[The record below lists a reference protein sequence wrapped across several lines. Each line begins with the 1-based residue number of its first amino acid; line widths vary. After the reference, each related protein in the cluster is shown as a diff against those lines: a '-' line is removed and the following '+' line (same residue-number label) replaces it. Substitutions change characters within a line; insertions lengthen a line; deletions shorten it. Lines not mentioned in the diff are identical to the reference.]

1 MALIDFFQKDVSARV
16 AALVHKEKLK
26 EAAQLVNEVCKLGL
40 KITDDDPRH
49 VLPVLQ
55 NYLHY
60 LLNSGGMVEAA
71 QILWT
76 PTQFSPEPQSVKE
89 IWRLFDE
96 TSTGLIMGAASMS
109 KSYSFGVRLMLE
121 WIRDPEWTAVR
132 VVGPSE
138 SHLEQNLFSHLVG
151 LHRDAKLP
159 MPGEV
164 GDLYIGMD
172 RRNQVSA
179 IRGVVIPIG
188 SNKKSG
194 RLQGTKRKPRPKPHP
209 IFGPLS
215 RLFIFIDEIE
225 NVPKGLW
232 KDIDNILSQVEDE
245 GAGKETFKL
254 FGAYNPEDQSNELG
268 KRAEPTF
275 GWESFDVDRHF
286 RWKSLRGWDV
296 LRLDGEK
303 CENVTEGRTIYPGL
317 QTRAGLEKIAEN
329 GGGRQSAGYYTQG
342 RGAYPPQGVELT
354 VIPAG
359 MFPKWRGEFV
369 WYEQPVKVAALD
381 TALEGGAAASYT
393 LGSWGRASGK
403 KLPPSLEHPNG
414 VTIMFKDKMGHVTP
428 RWGLQVD
435 QQFPLPKGDTIVMKN
450 EVLRINKQAGVR
462 PEFFAIDRTGNG
474 AGVADLVRYEWSSA
488 IHEINFSQSPSP
500 GKIMLE
506 DSKTCEEDYDRICS
520 EIWFALRAY
529 GEFGYLLIHPSV
541 DLTKLTQ
548 QVTQRR
554 FRSSGKV
561 RRVESKKD
569 YMSRGFPSPDEG
581 DSLGLFVLAARRG
594 AQVTLSMR
602 GVDVEAND
610 GFDDWWEMGRDINNG
625 VYIDPSN
632 RADYL
637 GVE

>member
-1 MALIDFFQKDVSARV
+1 MLTDLFQKEVAARV
-16 AALVHKEKLK
+16 AALVHSDKLRD
-26 EAAQLVNEVCKLGL
+26 AASLVNDVCKLGL
-40 KITDDDPRH
+40 KITSDDPRH
-49 VLPVLQ
+49 VMPVLQ

-60 LLNSGGMVEAA
+60 LLNSGGMEEAA
-71 QILWT
+71 QLLWT
-76 PTQFSPEPQSVKE
+76 PTQFSPEPQSVKD
-89 IWRLFDE
+89 IWKIFDE
-96 TSTGLIMGAASMS
+96 ASNGLIMGAASMS

-138 SHLEQNLFSHLVG
+138 AHLEQNLFSHLVG

-215 RLFIFIDEIE
+215 RLFVFIDELE
-225 NVPKGLW
+225 NVPQGLW

-245 GAGKETFKL
+245 GAGKQTFKL
-254 FGAYNPEDQSNELG
+254 FGAYNPNDQSNELA
-268 KRAEPTF
+268 KRAEPQF
-275 GWESFDVDRHF
+275 GWENFDVDQHF
-286 RWKSLRGWDV
+286 RWKSIRGWEV

-303 CENVTEGRTIYPGL
+303 CENVVQGTTVYPGL
-317 QTRAGLEKIAEN
+317 QTRAGLEKIAQN

-354 VIPAG
+354 VIPPG
-359 MFPKWRGEFV
+359 MFSKWRGEFI
-369 WYEQPVKVAALD
+369 WHEEPIKVGALD

-414 VTIMFKDKMGHVTP
+414 LTVMFKDKMGQVTP
-428 RWGLQVD
+428 RWGLQAD
-435 QQFPLPKGDTIVMKN
+435 QQFILPKGDTIVMKN
-450 EVLRINKQAGVR
+450 EVIRINRHSGVR
-462 PEFFAIDRTGNG
+462 PEFFTIDRTGNG
-474 AGVADLVRYEWSSA
+474 SGVSDLIKYEWSSA
-488 IHEINFSQSPSP
+488 INEINFSQSPSE

-506 DSKTCEEDYDRICS
+506 DSKLCSEDYDRMAS
-520 EIWFALRAY
+520 ELWFALRAF
-529 GEFGYLLIHPSV
+529 GEFGYLLIHPSI

-554 FRSSGKV
+554 FRGAGTK

-569 YMSRGFPSPDEG
+569 YVSRGFPSPDEA
-581 DSLGLFVLAARRG
+581 DSLTLFVMSARRG

-602 GVDVEAND
+602 GIDVEAND
-610 GFDDWWEMGRDINNG
+610 VFDDWWELGRDIKNG

-632 RADYL
+632 QSDYL
-637 GVE
+637 ALE

>member
-1 MALIDFFQKDVSARV
+1 MLTDLFQKDVAARV
-16 AALVHKEKLK
+16 AALIHREKLR

-40 KITDDDPRH
+40 KLADDDPRH

-60 LLNSGGMVEAA
+60 LLHSGGMEEAA
-71 QILWT
+71 QLLWT
-76 PTQFSPEPQSVKE
+76 PTQFSPEPQSVKD
-89 IWRLFDE
+89 IWKLFDD
-96 TSTGLIMGAASMS
+96 SSHGLIMGAASMS

-138 SHLEQNLFSHLVG
+138 AHLEQNLFSHLVG

-215 RLFIFIDEIE
+215 RLFVFIDELE
-225 NVPKGLW
+225 NVPQGLW
-232 KDIDNILSQVEDE
+232 KDIDNILSQVEEE
-245 GAGKETFKL
+245 GAGKHTFKL
-254 FGAYNPEDQSNELG
+254 FGAYNPNDQSNELG

-275 GWESFDVDRHF
+275 GWENFDVDQHF
-286 RWKSLRGWDV
+286 RWKSTRGWEV

-303 CENVTEGRTIYPGL
+303 CENVVQGKTIYPGL
-317 QTRAGLEKIAEN
+317 QTRAGLETIAQN
-329 GGGRQSAGYYTQG
+329 GGGRQSGGYYTQG
-342 RGAYPPQGVELT
+342 RGAYPPQGIELT
-354 VIPAG
+354 VIPPG
-359 MFPKWRGEFV
+359 MFAKWRGEFV
-369 WYEQPVKVAALD
+369 WHEEPVKVGALD

-403 KLPPSLEHPNG
+403 KLPPSIEHPNG
-414 VTIMFKDKMGHVTP
+414 TTVMFKDKMGHVSP
-428 RWGLQVD
+428 RWGLQAE
-435 QQFPLPKGDTIVMKN
+435 QQFALPKGDTIEMKN
-450 EVLRINKQAGVR
+450 QVLRINRDAGVR

-474 AGVADLVRYEWSSA
+474 SGVADLLRYEWSSA
-488 IHEINFSQSPSP
+488 IHEINFSQGPSL

-520 EIWFALRAY
+520 EIWFSLRAY
-529 GEFGYLLIHPSV
+529 GEFGYLLISSSI

-554 FRSSGKV
+554 FRSLKT

-569 YMSRGFPSPDEG
+569 YMSRGYPSPDEG
-581 DSLGLFVLAARRG
+581 DSLGLFVMAARRG
-594 AQVTLSMR
+594 SQAVLSMR
-602 GVDVEAND
+602 GTDVEAND
-610 GFDDWWEMGRDINNG
+610 GFDDWYDIGRDVQNG

-632 RADYL
+632 RVDYL
-637 GVE
+637 GIE

>member
-1 MALIDFFQKDVSARV
+1 MLVDPTQRDIAARV
-16 AALVHKEKLK
+16 AAMVHKEQRR
-26 EAAQLVNEVCKLGL
+26 EAAKFIVEVCRLPV

-49 VLPVLQ
+49 VMPVLQ
-55 NYLHY
+55 HYLHY
-60 LLNSGGMVEAA
+60 LLNSGGMEEAA
-71 QILWT
+71 QLLWT
-76 PTQFSPEPQSVKE
+76 PTQFSPSPKSVKD
-89 IWRLFDE
+89 IWGMFDE
-96 TSTGLIMGAASMS
+96 SSNGLIMGAASMS

-138 SHLEQNLFSHLVG
+138 AHLEQNLFSHLVA

-194 RLQGTKRKPRPKPHP
+194 RLQGTKRKPRKAPHP
-209 IFGPLS
+209 VFGPLS

-225 NVPKGLW
+225 NVPQGLW

-245 GAGKETFKL
+245 GAGKATFKL
-254 FGAYNPEDQSNELG
+254 FGAYNPSDQSNEVA

-275 GWESFDVDRHF
+275 GWENFDVDQHF
-286 RWKSLRGWDV
+286 RWKSTRGWDV
-296 LRLDGEK
+296 LRLDGER
-303 CENVTEGRTIYPGL
+303 CENVLEGKTVYPGL
-317 QTRAGLEKIAEN
+317 QTQAGLKKIAEN
-329 GGGRQSAGYYTQG
+329 GGGRQSAGYFTQG

-354 VIPAG
+354 VVPPG
-359 MFPKWRGEFV
+359 MFMKWRGEFI
-369 WYEQPVKVAALD
+369 WHEEPIRVAALD
-381 TALEGGAAASYT
+381 TALEGGAAASYS

-403 KLPPSLEHPNG
+403 KLPPTIENPNG
-414 VTIMFKDKMGHVTP
+414 VTIMFKDKLGNVQP
-428 RWGLQVD
+428 RWGLQLD
-435 QQFPLPKGDTIVMKN
+435 QQFPLMKGDTIVTKD
-450 EVLRINKQAGVR
+450 ETIRINRHSAVR
-462 PEFFAIDRTGNG
+462 PEFFALDRTGNG
-474 AGVADLVRYEWSSA
+474 AGVADLIRYEWSSA
-488 IHEINFSQSPSP
+488 IHEINFSESPSE
-500 GKIMLE
+500 GKKIMLE
-506 DSKTCEEDYDRICS
+506 DSKTCDEDYDRMCS
-520 EIWFALRAY
+520 ELWFALRAY

-541 DLTKLTQ
+541 DISKLQQ

-554 FRSSGKV
+554 FRAGAK

-569 YMSRGFPSPDEG
+569 YMSRGFASPDEA
-581 DSLGLFVLAARRG
+581 DSLTLLVMAARRG
-594 AQVTLSMR
+594 AASTLSMR

-610 GFDDWWEMGRDINNG
+610 GYDDWFEVGRDVNNG

-637 GVE
+637 GGE